1 MTEERRIV
9 SVLFADLAGASGLS
23 EARDPEDVRALQ
35 ARYYH
40 IAREIVSAHGGTLE
54 KFIGDAVMAVFGLPQ
69 AHGDDAQ
76 RAMSAALEIRDRVR
90 ADPKLGAQQTV
101 RIGVN
106 TGEVVAARDSAASDF
121 LITGDA
127 VNVAARLQQT
137 AEPWAILCG
146 ERTARAA
153 RDRFTLGRP
162 TEIDVKGK
170 RLPIQ
175 ALPLLGRAPEG
186 MLSRFPLIGRDDDLA
201 QLELVARR
209 AFTDR
214 RPFLV
219 SLIAPAGVGKTRLV
233 EEFLQ
238 RLPGLALDATVAIAQ
253 CLPYGQRV
261 TYWPLRALLIRLVG
275 LKDEA
280 APEAVR
286 EEIQRWLHNGGVE
299 SPERAADLLAA
310 TIGAGE
316 PEVIDRA
323 ALFAAWR
330 TAIEVAARRTPLV
343 LVFEDL
349 HWSSDSLLDLVEFI
363 VQPRGDTAVLMI
375 ALTRPELLDRRPA
388 WGGGRRNYVA
398 VSLEPLNDDSV
409 AQLVRHM
416 VGASASQIVERV
428 VARAEGNPFFAGEIV
443 QSIRE
448 RVLSLSDAAAVEHAL
463 ATLPDTIQA
472 TILAR
477 LDLLEPAER
486 RVLQLGAVFGRAFNA
501 GGVTALGP
509 DLAADIDSL
518 LDRLVQ
524 KDLVR
529 PSPGDSFAFRHIL
542 IREVAYH
549 TLLRAERAA
558 LHAAAARRLEARAGG
573 REDALAELIAFH
585 FREAATLTSATR
597 SAQLDAVEIRR
608 KAVGWLKRAANVAAA
623 GAATDEAA
631 RHLRAAI
638 ELAATDDLPELEERL
653 GDVSGGDAGAEA
665 YRVALRL
672 CRELGRP
679 VDQELRVLASLLI
692 RYTRFHGTVG
702 NRPSE
707 EEIQGL
713 RTDGRALLAR
723 ARDEQAIASFLI
735 ADGFYPFWRGAQTTV
750 ADIAEAEASTGRGL
764 AIADRLDDPQL
775 RSAALDALTCC
786 AQARGVWAQSRQ
798 FAQQRLAFEDRLD
811 LHERLDAHTMV
822 AWASALLGDLAQAD
836 RATASALGL
845 FQSGQV
851 HWWGLHSAAWRVYS
865 LTLLGRWDEALA
877 AAEHARKIWAEGGLI
892 PAAYTVHG
900 FMAALD
906 VGRARHDGQIVDRY
920 RGVLDEILK
929 HFAADSL
936 FGRLRPY
943 GRGELDTLEAEVVR
957 GFGTIPRARQQL
969 VERTLS
975 LCADLD
981 HVLLPEAIRPIV
993 DSAAAEGLTL
1003 LEAQARRALG
1013 IAVRDPAELTRALG
1027 LFEET
1032 RAAPYAARVRCERAL
1047 LTRDQKELEAGMH
1060 VFETLGDLDQLARIE
1075 RARSQSPGASR
1086 ISTTRGF

>member
-1 MTEERRIV
+1 MAEERRIV
-9 SVLFADLAGASGLS
+9 TVLFADMAGTAMLG
-23 EARDPEDVRALQ
+23 EARDPEDVQALQ
-35 ARYYH
+35 TRYYN
-40 IAREIVSAHGGTLE
+40 IAREVVSAHGGTVE
-54 KFIGDAVMAVFGLPQ
+54 KSIGDAVMAVFGLPH

-76 RAMSAALEIRDRVR
+76 RAMSAALEIRDRVQV
-90 ADPKLGAQQTV
+90 DPKLGPQQAV

-106 TGEVVAARDSAASDF
+106 TGEVVATRDNATSDF

-127 VNVAARLQQT
+127 VNVAARLQQI
-137 AEPWAILCG
+137 AEPWSILCG

-175 ALPLLGRAPEG
+175 ALPLLGRAAEATR
-186 MLSRFPLIGRDDDLA
+186 SRFPLIGRDDDLA

-219 SLIAPAGVGKTRLV
+219 SLVAPAGAGKTRLV
-233 EEFLQ
+233 EEFLL
-238 RLPGLALDATVAIAQ
+238 RLPALSSDATVAIAQ

-280 APEAVR
+280 APETVR
-286 EEIQRWLHNGGVE
+286 EEIRAWLHDRGVE

-316 PEVIDRA
+316 PEVIDRT

-330 TAIEVAARRTPLV
+330 TAVEVAARRSPLV

-349 HWSSDSLLDLVEFI
+349 HWSSDSLLDLVEVI
-363 VQPRGDTAVLMI
+363 VQPRGDAAVLMI
-375 ALTRPELLDRRPA
+375 ALTRPELLDRRPG

-398 VSLEPLNDDSV
+398 MSLEPLNDDSV
-409 AQLVRHM
+409 AQLVRDRI
-416 VGASASQIVERV
+416 GSSAPLIVERV
-428 VARAEGNPFFAGEIV
+428 VVRAEGNPFFAGEIV

-448 RVLSLSDAAAVEHAL
+448 RVPSLNDVAAVEHTL

-477 LDLLEPAER
+477 LDLLEPEER
-486 RVLQLGAVFGRAFNA
+486 RVLQLGAVFGRAFRA
-501 GGVTALGP
+501 DGIAALGP
-509 DLAADIDSL
+509 DLASPIDSL

-524 KDLVR
+524 KDLIR
-529 PSPGDSFAFRHIL
+529 PSAGDSFAFRHIL
-542 IREVAYH
+542 IREVAYQ
-549 TLLRAERAA
+549 TLLRAERAD

-573 REDALAELIAFH
+573 QEDALAELIAYH
-585 FREAATLTSATR
+585 FREAATLTSATKA
-597 SAQLDAVEIRR
+597 AQLDVVEIRR
-608 KAVGWLKRAANVAAA
+608 RAVSWLRRAADVAAA

-638 ELAATDDLPELEERL
+638 ELAVPDDLPELQERL

-665 YRVALRL
+665 SRVALRL

-679 VDQELRVLASLLI
+679 IDQELRVLGSLLT
-692 RYTRFHGTVG
+692 RYTRFQGTVG

-707 EEIQGL
+707 EEIQRL
-713 RTDGRALLAR
+713 RTDGRALVSR
-723 ARDEQAIASFLI
+723 AGDAQAIASFLI
-735 ADGFYPFWRGAQTTV
+735 ADGFYPFWRGAQATM

-764 AIADRLDDPQL
+764 AIADRLDDSRL

-786 AQARGVWAQSRQ
+786 AQARGAFAQSRQ

-822 AWASALLGDLAQAD
+822 AWASALLGDLAQTD
-836 RATASALGL
+836 RATTSALGL

-851 HWWGLHSAAWRVYS
+851 HWWGLHSAAWRAYA
-865 LTLLGRWDEALA
+865 LTLLGRWDEALVV
-877 AAEHARKIWAEGGLI
+877 AEHARKIWAEGGLI
-892 PAAYTVHG
+892 PAAYCVHG
-900 FMAALD
+900 FIAALD
-906 VGRARHDGQIVDRY
+906 IGRARHDTQLVDRY
-920 RGVLDEILK
+920 RAVLDEILK

-943 GRGELDTLEAEVVR
+943 GRGEVDSLEAEVIG

-975 LCADLD
+975 LYSDLD
-981 HVLLPEAIRPIV
+981 RSLAPEALQPIV
-993 DSAAAEGLTL
+993 TSAAADGLKL

-1013 IAVRDPAELTRALG
+1013 ISRRDPAELTRALG
-1027 LFEET
+1027 IFEET
-1032 RAAPYAARVRCERAL
+1032 RAVPYAARVRCERAL
-1047 LTRDQKELEAGMH
+1047 LTRDQSELEAGMH
-1060 VFETLGDLDQLARIE
+1060 VLEALGDLDQLARME
-1075 RARSQSPGASR
+1075 RARGKGPGS
-1086 ISTTRGF
+1086 G

>member
-1 MTEERRIV
+1 MAEERRIV
-9 SVLFADLAGASGLS
+9 TILFADMTGATVLG

-35 ARYYH
+35 TRYYN
-40 IAREIVSAHGGTLE
+40 IVRDVVSAHGGTVE
-54 KFIGDAVMAVFGLPQ
+54 KFIGDAIMAVFGLPQ

-76 RAMSAALEIRDRVR
+76 RAMSSALEIRDRVR
-90 ADPKLGAQQTV
+90 VDPKLTPQQTI

-106 TGEVVAARDSAASDF
+106 TGEVVATRDNAASDF

-137 AEPWAILCG
+137 AEPWSILCG

-175 ALPLLGRAPEG
+175 ALPLLERAAEAT
-186 MLSRFPLIGRDDDLA
+186 LSRFPLVGRDDDLA

-209 AFTDR
+209 AFADR

-219 SLIAPAGVGKTRLV
+219 SLVAPAGAGKTRLV
-233 EEFLQ
+233 EEFLH
-238 RLPGLALDATVAIAQ
+238 RLPALTPDATVAIAQ
-253 CLPYGQRV
+253 CLPYGQQV

-275 LKDEA
+275 LKDQA

-286 EEIQRWLHNGGVE
+286 EEIRVWLHDRGVE

-316 PEVIDRA
+316 PEVIDRT

-330 TAIEVAARRTPLV
+330 TAIEVAARRSPLV

-349 HWSSDSLLDLVEFI
+349 HWSSDSLLDLVEVI
-363 VQPRGDTAVLMI
+363 VQPRGDAAVLMI
-375 ALTRPELLDRRPA
+375 ALTRPELLDRRPG

-398 VSLEPLNDDSV
+398 MSLEPLNDDSV
-409 AQLVRHM
+409 AQLVRHRI
-416 VGASASQIVERV
+416 GSSAPQIVERV
-428 VARAEGNPFFAGEIV
+428 VFRAEGNPFFASEIV

-448 RVLSLSDAAAVEHAL
+448 RVLSLSDVAAVEHTL

-477 LDLLEPAER
+477 LDLLEPEER
-486 RVLQLGAVFGRAFNA
+486 RVLQLGAVFGRAFRA
-501 GGVTALGP
+501 DGIAALGP
-509 DLAADIDSL
+509 DLASDTDSL

-524 KDLVR
+524 KDLIR
-529 PSPGDSFAFRHIL
+529 PSAGDSFAFRHIL
-542 IREVAYH
+542 IREVAYQ
-549 TLLRAERAA
+549 TLLRAERAD

-573 REDALAELIAFH
+573 QEDALAELIAYH
-585 FREAATLTSATR
+585 FREAATLTSVTK
-597 SAQLDAVEIRR
+597 SAQLDVIEIRR
-608 KAVGWLKRAANVAAA
+608 RAVSWLKRAADVAAA
-623 GAATDEAA
+623 GAATAEAA

-638 ELAATDDLPELEERL
+638 ELAAPDDLPELQERL
-653 GDVSGGDAGAEA
+653 GDVSGGDEGAEA
-665 YRVALRL
+665 SRVALRL
-672 CRELGRP
+672 CRELGRSA
-679 VDQELRVLASLLI
+679 DQELRVLGSLLT
-692 RYTRFHGTVG
+692 RYTRFQGTVG

-707 EEIQGL
+707 EEIQQL
-713 RTDGRALLAR
+713 RTDGRELVSR

-735 ADGFYPFWRGAQTTV
+735 ADGFYPFWRGAQATA

-764 AIADRLDDPQL
+764 AIAERLDDPRL
-775 RSAALDALTCC
+775 RSAALDALTSC
-786 AQARGVWAQSRQ
+786 AKARGAFAQSRQ

-836 RATASALGL
+836 RSTASALGL

-851 HWWGLHSAAWRVYS
+851 HWWGLHSAAWRAYA

-877 AAEHARKIWAEGGLI
+877 VAEHARKIWAEGGLI
-892 PAAYTVHG
+892 PAAYCVHG
-900 FMAALD
+900 FIAALD
-906 VGRARHDGQIVDRY
+906 VGRARRDTQLIDRY
-920 RGVLDEILK
+920 RAVLDEILK

-943 GRGELDTLEAEVVR
+943 GRGDIETLEAEVIG
-957 GFGTIPRARQQL
+957 GFGAIPRARQQL

-975 LCADLD
+975 LYSDLD
-981 HVLLPEAIRPIV
+981 RSLAPEAIQRIV
-993 DSAAAEGLTL
+993 ASAAADGLKL

-1013 IAVRDPAELTRALG
+1013 ISMRDTAELTRALEI
-1027 LFEET
+1027 FDET
-1032 RAAPYAARVRCERAL
+1032 RAVPYAARVRCERAL
-1047 LTRDQKELEAGMH
+1047 LTRNQSELEAGLH
-1060 VFETLGDLDQLARIE
+1060 VLEALGDLDQLARME
-1075 RARSQSPGASR
+1075 RARGKGLGSS
-1086 ISTTRGF
+1086 

>member
-1 MTEERRIV
+1 MAEERRIV
-9 SVLFADLAGASGLS
+9 TVLFADMAGATMLGK
-23 EARDPEDVRALQ
+23 ARDPEDVQALQ
-35 ARYYH
+35 TRYYN
-40 IAREIVSAHGGTLE
+40 IAREVVSAHGGTVE

-90 ADPKLGAQQTV
+90 VDPKLAPQQTV

-106 TGEVVAARDSAASDF
+106 TGEVVATRDNAASDF

-137 AEPWAILCG
+137 AEPWSILCG

-175 ALPLLGRAPEG
+175 ALPLLGRAAEAT
-186 MLSRFPLIGRDDDLA
+186 LSRFPLIGRDDDLA

-219 SLIAPAGVGKTRLV
+219 SLVAPAGAGKTRLV
-233 EEFLQ
+233 EEFLH
-238 RLPGLALDATVAIAQ
+238 RLPALSPDATVAIAQ
-253 CLPYGQRV
+253 CLTYGQRV

-275 LKDEA
+275 LKDET

-286 EEIQRWLHNGGVE
+286 EEIRVWLHDRGVE

-316 PEVIDRA
+316 PEVIDRT

-330 TAIEVAARRTPLV
+330 TAIEMAARRSPLV

-349 HWSSDSLLDLVEFI
+349 HWSSDSLLDLVEVI
-363 VQPRGDTAVLMI
+363 VQPRGDAAVLMI
-375 ALTRPELLDRRPA
+375 ALTRPELLDRRPG
-388 WGGGRRNYVA
+388 WGGGRRNHVA
-398 VSLEPLNDDSV
+398 MALEPLKDDSV

-416 VGASASQIVERV
+416 LGSSAPQIVERV
-428 VARAEGNPFFAGEIV
+428 VVRAEGNPFFAGEIV

-448 RVLSLSDAAAVEHAL
+448 RVLSLSDVAAVEHTL

-477 LDLLEPAER
+477 LDLLEPEER
-486 RVLQLGAVFGRAFNA
+486 RVLQLGAVFGRAFRA
-501 GGVTALGP
+501 DGITALGP
-509 DLAADIDSL
+509 DLASDTGSL

-529 PSPGDSFAFRHIL
+529 PSAGDSFVFRHIL
-542 IREVAYH
+542 IREVAYQ
-549 TLLRAERAA
+549 TLLRAERAD
-558 LHAAAARRLEARAGG
+558 LHAAAARRLEAHAGG
-573 REDALAELIAFH
+573 REDALAELIAYH
-585 FREAATLTSATR
+585 FREAATLTSVTKT
-597 SAQLDAVEIRR
+597 AQLDVVEIRR
-608 KAVGWLKRAANVAAA
+608 RAVSWLQRAADVAAA
-623 GAATDEAA
+623 GAATAEAA

-638 ELAATDDLPELEERL
+638 ELAAPDDLPELQERL
-653 GDVSGGDAGAEA
+653 GDVSGGDEGAEA
-665 YRVALRL
+665 SRVALRL

-679 VDQELRVLASLLI
+679 VDQELRVLGSLLA
-692 RYTRFHGTVG
+692 RYTRFQGTVG

-707 EEIQGL
+707 EEIQRL
-713 RTDGRALLAR
+713 RTDGRALVSR

-735 ADGFYPFWRGAQTTV
+735 ADGFYPFWRGAQATV

-764 AIADRLDDPQL
+764 AIADRLDDPRL
-775 RSAALDALTCC
+775 RSAALDALTSC
-786 AQARGVWAQSRQ
+786 AKARGAFAQSRQ

-836 RATASALGL
+836 RATATALGL

-851 HWWGLHSAAWRVYS
+851 HWWGLHSAAWRAYT
-865 LTLLGRWDEALA
+865 LTLLGRWDETLA
-877 AAEHARKIWAEGGLI
+877 VAEHARKIWSEGGLI
-892 PAAYTVHG
+892 PAAYCVHG
-900 FMAALD
+900 FIAALD
-906 VGRARHDGQIVDRY
+906 VGRARHDTQLVDRY
-920 RGVLDEILK
+920 RAVLDEILK

-943 GRGELDTLEAEVVR
+943 GHGDIETLEAEVIE

-975 LCADLD
+975 LCSDLD
-981 HVLLPEAIRPIV
+981 RSLAPETIQRIV
-993 DSAAAEGLTL
+993 TSAAADGLKL

-1013 IAVRDPAELTRALG
+1013 ISMRDAAELTRALEI
-1027 LFEET
+1027 FEET
-1032 RAAPYAARVRCERAL
+1032 RAVPYAARVRCERAL
-1047 LTRDQKELEAGMH
+1047 LTRNQGELEAGMH
-1060 VFETLGDLDQLARIE
+1060 VLEALGDVDQLARVE
-1075 RARSQSPGASR
+1075 RAREKGHGSS
-1086 ISTTRGF
+1086 

>member
-1 MTEERRIV
+1 MAEERRIV
-9 SVLFADLAGASGLS
+9 TVLFADMAGATVLG

-35 ARYYH
+35 TRYYN
-40 IAREIVSAHGGTLE
+40 IAREVVSAHGGTVE

-90 ADPKLGAQQTV
+90 VDPKLAPQQTV

-106 TGEVVAARDSAASDF
+106 TGEVVATRDNAASDF

-137 AEPWAILCG
+137 AEPWSILCG

-175 ALPLLGRAPEG
+175 ALPLLGRAAEAT
-186 MLSRFPLIGRDDDLA
+186 LSRFPLIGRDDDLA

-219 SLIAPAGVGKTRLV
+219 SLVAPAGAGKTRLV
-233 EEFLQ
+233 EEFLH
-238 RLPGLALDATVAIAQ
+238 RLPALSPDATVAIAQ
-253 CLPYGQRV
+253 CLTYGQRV

-280 APEAVR
+280 APETVR
-286 EEIQRWLHNGGVE
+286 EEIRVWLHDRGVE

-316 PEVIDRA
+316 PEVIDRT

-330 TAIEVAARRTPLV
+330 TAIEVAARRSPLV

-349 HWSSDSLLDLVEFI
+349 HWSSDSLLDLVEVI
-363 VQPRGDTAVLMI
+363 VQPRGDAAVLMI
-375 ALTRPELLDRRPA
+375 ALTRPELLDRRPG
-388 WGGGRRNYVA
+388 WGGGRRNHVA
-398 VSLEPLNDDSV
+398 MALEPLKDDSV

-416 VGASASQIVERV
+416 LGSSAPQIVERV
-428 VARAEGNPFFAGEIV
+428 VVRAEGNPFFAGEIV

-448 RVLSLSDAAAVEHAL
+448 RVLSLSDVAAVEQTL

-477 LDLLEPAER
+477 LDLLEPQER
-486 RVLQLGAVFGRAFNA
+486 RVLQLGAVFGRAFRA
-501 GGVTALGP
+501 DEIAALGP
-509 DLAADIDSL
+509 DLASDTGSL

-529 PSPGDSFAFRHIL
+529 PSAGDSFAFRHIL
-542 IREVAYH
+542 IREVAYQ
-549 TLLRAERAA
+549 TLLRAERAD

-573 REDALAELIAFH
+573 REDALAELIAYH
-585 FREAATLTSATR
+585 FREAVTLTSVTK
-597 SAQLDAVEIRR
+597 SAQLDVVEIRR
-608 KAVGWLKRAANVAAA
+608 RAVSWLKRAADVAAA
-623 GAATDEAA
+623 GAATAEAA

-638 ELAATDDLPELEERL
+638 ELAAPDDLPELQERL
-653 GDVSGGDAGAEA
+653 GDVSGGDEGAEA
-665 YRVALRL
+665 SRVALRL

-679 VDQELRVLASLLI
+679 VDQELRVLGSLLT
-692 RYTRFHGTVG
+692 RYTRFQGTVG

-707 EEIQGL
+707 EEIQRL
-713 RTDGRALLAR
+713 RTDGRALVSR

-735 ADGFYPFWRGAQTTV
+735 ADGFYPFWRGAQATV

-764 AIADRLDDPQL
+764 AIADRLDDPRL
-775 RSAALDALTCC
+775 RSAALDALTSC
-786 AQARGVWAQSRQ
+786 AKARGAFAQSRQ

-836 RATASALGL
+836 RATATALGL

-851 HWWGLHSAAWRVYS
+851 HWWGLHSAAWRAYA
-865 LTLLGRWDEALA
+865 LTLLGRWDETLA
-877 AAEHARKIWAEGGLI
+877 VAEHARKIWSEGGLI
-892 PAAYTVHG
+892 PAAYCVHG
-900 FMAALD
+900 FIAALD
-906 VGRARHDGQIVDRY
+906 VGRARHDTQLVDRY
-920 RGVLDEILK
+920 RAVLDEILK

-943 GRGELDTLEAEVVR
+943 GRGDIETLEAEVIE

-975 LCADLD
+975 LCSDLD
-981 HVLLPEAIRPIV
+981 RSLAPETIQRIV
-993 DSAAAEGLTL
+993 TSAAADGLKL

-1013 IAVRDPAELTRALG
+1013 ISMRDTAELTRALG
-1027 LFEET
+1027 IFEET
-1032 RAAPYAARVRCERAL
+1032 RAVPYAARVRCERAL
-1047 LTRDQKELEAGMH
+1047 LTRNQSELEAGMH
-1060 VFETLGDLDQLARIE
+1060 VLEALGDLDQLARVE
-1075 RARSQSPGASR
+1075 RARGKGHGQS
-1086 ISTTRGF
+1086 

>member
-1 MTEERRIV
+1 MAEERRIV
-9 SVLFADLAGASGLS
+9 TVLFADMTGATVLG
-23 EARDPEDVRALQ
+23 EARDPEDVRALLT
-35 ARYYH
+35 RYYS
-40 IAREIVSAHGGTLE
+40 IAREVVGAHGGTLE

-76 RAMSAALEIRDRVR
+76 RAMSAALEIRERVR
-90 ADPKLGAQQTV
+90 ADPKLGPQQAL

-106 TGEVVAARDSAASDF
+106 TGEVVATRDSGASDF

-127 VNVAARLQQT
+127 VNIAARLQQT
-137 AEPWAILCG
+137 AEPWSIVCG

-153 RDRFTLGRP
+153 RDRFTLGHP

-170 RLPIQ
+170 RLPVQ
-175 ALPLLGRAPEG
+175 ARPLLGRAAEAV
-186 MLSRFPLIGRDDDLA
+186 LSRFPLIGREDDLA

-209 AFTDR
+209 AFTDH

-219 SLIAPAGVGKTRLV
+219 SLVAPAGTGKTRLV
-233 EEFLQ
+233 EEFLHRQ
-238 RLPGLALDATVAIAQ
+238 PALWPDATVATAQ

-275 LKDEA
+275 LKEEA
-280 APEAVR
+280 APETMR
-286 EEIQRWLHNGGVE
+286 EGIREWLHDRGVE

-316 PEVIDRA
+316 PEVIDRS

-330 TAIEVAARRTPLV
+330 TAIEVAARRSPLV

-363 VQPRGDTAVLMI
+363 VQPRGDAAVLMI

-398 VSLEPLNDDSV
+398 MSLEPLNDDSV
-409 AQLVRHM
+409 ARLVRHM
-416 VGASASQIVERV
+416 VGSTAPQIVERV
-428 VARAEGNPFFAGEIV
+428 VARAEGNPFFAGEIA

-448 RVLSLSDAAAVEHAL
+448 RVLSLSDVDAVEHAL

-486 RVLQLGAVFGRAFNA
+486 RLLQLGSVFGRAFRGA
-501 GGVTALGP
+501 GIAALGL
-509 DLAADIDSL
+509 DLAPDSDSL
-518 LDRLVQ
+518 VDRLVR
-524 KDLVR
+524 KDLIR
-529 PSPGDSFAFRHIL
+529 PSAGDSFAFRHIL
-542 IREVAYH
+542 IREVVYQ
-549 TLLRAERAA
+549 TLLRAERVD
-558 LHAAAARRLEARAGG
+558 LHAAAARWLEASAGG
-573 REDALAELIAFH
+573 REDALAELIAYH
-585 FREAATLTSATR
+585 FREAATLISATKT
-597 SAQLDAVEIRR
+597 AQLDAAEVRR
-608 KAVGWLKRAANVAAA
+608 KAVGWLKRAADVATA
-623 GAATDEAA
+623 GAATAEAA

-638 ELAATDDLPELEERL
+638 ELAAPDDLPELQERL

-665 YRVALRL
+665 YRIALRL

-679 VDQELRVLASLLI
+679 VDQELRILGSLLT
-692 RYTRFHGTVG
+692 RYMRFQGTVG
-702 NRPSE
+702 DRPSE
-707 EEIQGL
+707 QETQRL
-713 RTDGRALLAR
+713 RTDGRALLPG
-723 ARDEQAIASFLI
+723 ARDERAIASFLI
-735 ADGFYPFWRGAQTTV
+735 ADGFYPFWRGAQATP

-764 AIADRLDDPQL
+764 AIADRLDDPRL
-775 RSAALDALTCC
+775 KSAALDALTCC
-786 AQARGVWAQSRQ
+786 AQARGAWMQSRH
-798 FAQQRLAFEDRLD
+798 FAQQRLAFEGRLD

-822 AWASALLGDLAQAD
+822 AWASALLGDLGQVE

-845 FQSGQV
+845 FQSGQA
-851 HWWGLHSAAWRVYS
+851 HWWGLHSASWRAYA

-877 AAEHARKIWAEGGLI
+877 VAEHARKIWAEGGLI

-900 FMAALD
+900 FIAALD
-906 VGRARHDGQIVDRY
+906 IGRARHEGQLVDRY
-920 RGVLDEILK
+920 RAVLDEILK

-943 GRGELDTLEAEVVR
+943 GRADLDALEAEVVR
-957 GFGTIPRARQQL
+957 GFGTVPRARQQL

-975 LCADLD
+975 LFADLD
-981 HVLLPEAIRPIV
+981 RALPPDAIRPIV
-993 DSAAAEGLTL
+993 ESAAADGLRL

-1013 IAVRDPAELTRALG
+1013 IAVRDVTELTRALAI
-1027 LFEET
+1027 FEET
-1032 RAAPYAARVRCERAL
+1032 RAVPYAARARCERAL
-1047 LTRDQKELEAGMH
+1047 LTDDPGDLEAGMH
-1060 VFETLGDLDQLARIE
+1060 VLETLGDIAQLARME
-1075 RARSQSPGASR
+1075 RARGRAHGPP
-1086 ISTTRGF
+1086 

>member
-1 MTEERRIV
+1 MPEERRIV
-9 SVLFADLAGASGLS
+9 TVLFADLTGAPVLD

-35 ARYYH
+35 TRYYN
-40 IAREIVSAHGGTLE
+40 IAREVVSAHGGTVE
-54 KFIGDAVMAVFGLPQ
+54 KSIGDAVMAVFGLPK

-76 RAMSAALEIRDRVR
+76 RAMSAALDIRDRVR
-90 ADPKLGAQQTV
+90 ADPKLASQQTV

-106 TGEVVAARDSAASDF
+106 TGEVVATRDNAASDF

-137 AEPWAILCG
+137 AEPWSILCG

-175 ALPLLGRAPEG
+175 TLPLLGRAAEAT
-186 MLSRFPLIGRDDDLA
+186 LSRFPIIGRDDDLA

-219 SLIAPAGVGKTRLV
+219 SLVAPAGAGKTRLL
-233 EEFLQ
+233 EEFLH
-238 RLPGLALDATVAIAQ
+238 RLPALSSDATVAIAQ

-280 APEAVR
+280 APETVR
-286 EEIQRWLHNGGVE
+286 EEIRVWLHDRGVE

-316 PEVIDRA
+316 PEVIDRT

-330 TAIEVAARRTPLV
+330 TAIEVAARRSPLV
-343 LVFEDL
+343 LIFEDL
-349 HWSSDSLLDLVEFI
+349 HWSSDSLLDLVEVI
-363 VQPRGDTAVLMI
+363 VQPRGDAAVLMI
-375 ALTRPELLDRRPA
+375 ALTRPELLDRRPG

-398 VSLEPLNDDSV
+398 MSLEPLTDDSV
-409 AQLVRHM
+409 AQLVRHR
-416 VGASASQIVERV
+416 VGSSAPQIVERV
-428 VARAEGNPFFAGEIV
+428 VAQAEGNPFFAVEIV
-443 QSIRE
+443 QSIKE
-448 RVLSLSDAAAVEHAL
+448 RVLSLNDVAAVEHTL

-477 LDLLEPAER
+477 LDLLEPEER
-486 RVLQLGAVFGRAFNA
+486 RVLQLGAMFGRAFRA
-501 GGVTALGP
+501 DGIAALGP
-509 DLAADIDSL
+509 DLASDTDSL

-524 KDLVR
+524 KDLIR
-529 PSPGDSFAFRHIL
+529 PSAGDSFAFRHIL
-542 IREVAYH
+542 IREVAYQ
-549 TLLRAERAA
+549 TLLRSERAD
-558 LHAAAARRLEARAGG
+558 LHAAAARRLEARAAG
-573 REDALAELIAFH
+573 REDALAELIAYH
-585 FREAATLTSATR
+585 FREAVTLTSATKT
-597 SAQLDAVEIRR
+597 AQLDVVEIRR
-608 KAVGWLKRAANVAAA
+608 RAVSWLKRAADVAAA
-623 GAATDEAA
+623 GAATAEAA

-638 ELAATDDLPELEERL
+638 ELAAPDDLPELHERL

-665 YRVALRL
+665 SRVALRL

-679 VDQELRVLASLLI
+679 VDQELRVLGSLLT
-692 RYTRFHGTVG
+692 RYTRFQGTVG

-707 EEIQGL
+707 EEIQRL
-713 RTDGRALLAR
+713 RTEGRALVSR

-735 ADGFYPFWRGAQTTV
+735 ADGFYPFWRGAQATV
-750 ADIAEAEASTGRGL
+750 ADIAEAEASAGRGL
-764 AIADRLDDPQL
+764 AIGDRLDDPRL
-775 RSAALDALTCC
+775 RSAALDALTSC
-786 AQARGVWAQSRQ
+786 AKARGAFAQSRV

-851 HWWGLHSAAWRVYS
+851 HWWGLHSAAWRVYA

-877 AAEHARKIWAEGGLI
+877 VAEHARKIWAEGGLI
-892 PAAYTVHG
+892 PAAYCVHG
-900 FMAALD
+900 FIAALD
-906 VGRARHDGQIVDRY
+906 VGRARHDTQLVDRY

-943 GRGELDTLEAEVVR
+943 GRGDMDTLETEVVG
-957 GFGTIPRARQQL
+957 GFDTIPRARQQL

-975 LCADLD
+975 LSSDLARP
-981 HVLLPEAIRPIV
+981 LAPEAIQRIV
-993 DSAAAEGLTL
+993 TSAAADGLKL

-1013 IAVRDPAELTRALG
+1013 ISMRDTAELTHALG
-1027 LFEET
+1027 IFEET
-1032 RAAPYAARVRCERAL
+1032 HAVPYAARVRCERAL
-1047 LTRDQKELEAGMH
+1047 LTRNQSELETGMH
-1060 VFETLGDLDQLARIE
+1060 ALEALGDLDQLARVE
-1075 RARSQSPGASR
+1075 RARGKGHGAS
-1086 ISTTRGF
+1086 

>member
-1 MTEERRIV
+1 MAEERRIV
-9 SVLFADLAGASGLS
+9 TVLFADMAGATVLG
-23 EARDPEDVRALQ
+23 EARDPEDVQALQ
-35 ARYYH
+35 TRYYN
-40 IAREIVSAHGGTLE
+40 IAREVVSAHGGTVE

-90 ADPKLGAQQTV
+90 VDPKLAPQQTV

-106 TGEVVAARDSAASDF
+106 TGEVVATRDNASNDF

-137 AEPWAILCG
+137 ADPWSILCG

-153 RDRFTLGRP
+153 RERFTLGRP
-162 TEIDVKGK
+162 TEIEVKGK

-175 ALPLLGRAPEG
+175 ALPLLGRAIETT
-186 MLSRFPLIGRDDDLA
+186 LSRFPLIGRDDDLA

-219 SLIAPAGVGKTRLV
+219 SLVAPAGAGKTRLV
-233 EEFLQ
+233 EEFLH
-238 RLPGLALDATVAIAQ
+238 RLPALSPDATVAIAQ
-253 CLPYGQRV
+253 CLPYGERV

-280 APEAVR
+280 APETVR
-286 EEIQRWLHNGGVE
+286 EEIRVWLHDRGVE

-316 PEVIDRA
+316 PEVIDRT

-330 TAIEVAARRTPLV
+330 TAVEVAARRAPLV

-349 HWSSDSLLDLVEFI
+349 HWSSDSLLDLVEVI
-363 VQPRGDTAVLMI
+363 VQPRGDAAVLMI
-375 ALTRPELLDRRPA
+375 ALTRPELLDRRPG

-398 VSLEPLNDDSV
+398 MSLEPLNDDSV
-409 AQLVRHM
+409 AQLVRDRI
-416 VGASASQIVERV
+416 GSSTPQIVERV

-448 RVLSLSDAAAVEHAL
+448 RVLSLSDVAAVEHMLSA
-463 ATLPDTIQA
+463 LPDTIQA

-477 LDLLEPAER
+477 LDLLEPEER
-486 RVLQLGAVFGRAFNA
+486 RVLQLGAVFGRAFRA
-501 GGVTALGP
+501 DGIAALGP
-509 DLAADIDSL
+509 DLAPQIDSL
-518 LDRLVQ
+518 LDRLVL
-524 KDLVR
+524 KDLIR
-529 PSPGDSFAFRHIL
+529 PAAGDSFAFRHIL
-542 IREVAYH
+542 IREVAYQ
-549 TLLRAERAA
+549 TLLRAERAE

-573 REDALAELIAFH
+573 QEDAVAELIAYH
-585 FREAATLTSATR
+585 FREAATLTSVTKI
-597 SAQLDAVEIRR
+597 AQLDVAEIRR
-608 KAVGWLKRAANVAAA
+608 RAVSWLKRAADVATS
-623 GAATDEAA
+623 GAATAEAA

-638 ELAATDDLPELEERL
+638 ELAAPDDLPELQERL

-665 YRVALRL
+665 SRVALRL

-679 VDQELRVLASLLI
+679 VDQELRVLGSLLT
-692 RYTRFHGTVG
+692 RYTRFQGTVG

-707 EEIQGL
+707 EEIQRL
-713 RTDGRALLAR
+713 RTEGRALVSR
-723 ARDEQAIASFLI
+723 AGDDQAIASFLI
-735 ADGFYPFWRGAQTTV
+735 ADGFYPFWRGAQATMV
-750 ADIAEAEASTGRGL
+750 DIAEAEASTGRGL
-764 AIADRLDDPQL
+764 AIADRLDDPRL

-786 AQARGVWAQSRQ
+786 AQARGAFAQSRQ
-798 FAQQRLAFEDRLD
+798 FAQQRLAFEHRLD

-822 AWASALLGDLAQAD
+822 AWASALLGDLAQTD

-851 HWWGLHSAAWRVYS
+851 HWWGLHSAAWRAYA

-877 AAEHARKIWAEGGLI
+877 VAEHARKIWAEGGLI
-892 PAAYTVHG
+892 PAAYCVHG
-900 FMAALD
+900 FIAALD
-906 VGRARHDGQIVDRY
+906 IGRARHDTQLVDRY
-920 RGVLDEILK
+920 RAVLDEILK

-943 GRGELDTLEAEVVR
+943 GRGDIETLEAEVVG

-975 LCADLD
+975 LYSDLD
-981 HVLLPEAIRPIV
+981 RSLAPGAIQRIV
-993 DSAAAEGLTL
+993 TSAAADGLKL

-1013 IAVRDPAELTRALG
+1013 ISMRDSVELTRALEI
-1027 LFEET
+1027 FEET
-1032 RAAPYAARVRCERAL
+1032 RAVPYAARVRCERAL
-1047 LTRDQKELEAGMH
+1047 LTRDQSELEVGMQ
-1060 VFETLGDLDQLARIE
+1060 VLESLGDLDQLARVE
-1075 RARSQSPGASR
+1075 RARGKGHGSS
-1086 ISTTRGF
+1086 

>member
-1 MTEERRIV
+1 MAEERRIV
-9 SVLFADLAGASGLS
+9 TVLFADVTGATPLG
-23 EARDPEDVRALQ
+23 ETRDPEDVRALLT
-35 ARYYH
+35 RYYH
-40 IAREIVSAHGGTLE
+40 IAREVVRAHGGTLE

-90 ADPKLGAQQTV
+90 ADPKLGPQQQV
-101 RIGVN
+101 RIGLN
-106 TGEVVAARDSAASDF
+106 TGEVVATRDSDASDF

-127 VNVAARLQQT
+127 VNVAARLQQA
-137 AEPWAILCG
+137 AEPWTILCG

-170 RLPIQ
+170 RLPVQ
-175 ALPLLGRAPEG
+175 ALPLLGRAPEAA
-186 MLSRFPLIGRDDDLA
+186 LSRFPLIGRDDDLA

-219 SLIAPAGVGKTRLV
+219 SLIAPAGAGKTRLV
-233 EEFLQ
+233 EEFLH
-238 RLPGLALDATVAIAQ
+238 RLPAFSPDATVTIAQ

-261 TYWPLRALLIRLVG
+261 TYWPLRAVLVRLVG
-275 LKDEA
+275 LKEEA
-280 APEAVR
+280 APETVR
-286 EEIQRWLHNGGVE
+286 EAIRVWLHDRGAE

-323 ALFAAWR
+323 ALFGAWR
-330 TAIEVAARRTPLV
+330 TAIEVAARRAPLV

-363 VQPRGDTAVLMI
+363 VQPRGDAAVLMI

-388 WGGGRRNYVA
+388 WGGGRRNHVA
-398 VSLEPLNDDSV
+398 MSIEPLSDDSV
-409 AQLVRHM
+409 AQLVRQM
-416 VGASASQIVERV
+416 VGPTAPRIVERV

-448 RVLSLSDAAAVEHAL
+448 RVHSLSDVAAVEHAL

-486 RVLQLGAVFGRAFNA
+486 RILQLGAVFGRAFRAA
-501 GGVTALGP
+501 GIAALGP
-509 DLAADIDSL
+509 DLAAGIDSL
-518 LDRLVQ
+518 LDRLVR

-529 PSPGDSFAFRHIL
+529 PSAGDSFAFRHIL
-542 IREVAYH
+542 IREVAYQ
-549 TLLRAERAA
+549 TLLRAERAD
-558 LHAAAARRLEARAGG
+558 LHAAAARRLEEGAGG
-573 REDALAELIAFH
+573 REDALAELIAYH
-585 FREAATLTSATR
+585 YREAATLTSATKA
-597 SAQLDAVEIRR
+597 SQLDAVEIRR
-608 KAVGWLKRAANVAAA
+608 RAVGWLKRAADVAAA
-623 GAATDEAA
+623 GAATGEAA

-638 ELAATDDLPELEERL
+638 ELAAADDLPELQERL

-672 CRELGRP
+672 CRELRRP
-679 VDQELRVLASLLI
+679 ADQELRILGSLLT
-692 RYTRFHGTVG
+692 RYMRFQGTVG
-702 NRPSE
+702 DRPSE
-707 EEIQGL
+707 EELQRL
-713 RTDGRALLAR
+713 RTDGRALLSR
-723 ARDEQAIASFLI
+723 ARDDRAIASFLI
-735 ADGFYPFWRGAQTTV
+735 ADGFYPFWRGAQATG
-750 ADIAEAEASTGRGL
+750 ADIAEAEASAGRGL
-764 AIADRLDDPQL
+764 AIADRLDDPRL
-775 RSAALDALTCC
+775 RSAALDALTSCAKARGAW
-786 AQARGVWAQSRQ
+786 AQARQ

-836 RATASALGL
+836 RTTASALGL

-851 HWWGLHSAAWRVYS
+851 HWWGLHSAAWRAYT

-877 AAEHARKIWAEGGLI
+877 VAEHARKIWAEGGLI
-892 PAAYTVHG
+892 PAAYCVHG
-900 FMAALD
+900 FIAALD
-906 VGRARHDGQIVDRY
+906 VGRARHDTQLVDRY
-920 RGVLDEILK
+920 RAVLEEILK

-943 GRGELDTLEAEVVR
+943 GRGDLETLEAEVVR

-969 VERTLS
+969 VERTLALCVDLGRS
-975 LCADLD
+975 LPPDA
-981 HVLLPEAIRPIV
+981 VRPIV
-993 DSAAAEGLTL
+993 ESSAAEGLKL

-1013 IAVRDPAELTRALG
+1013 VATRDTGELTRALEI
-1027 LFEET
+1027 FEET
-1032 RAAPYAARVRCERAL
+1032 RAVPYAARVRCERAL
-1047 LTRDQKELEAGMH
+1047 LTGDQGELEAGMH
-1060 VFETLGDLDQLARIE
+1060 VLEALGDVDQLARME
-1075 RARSQSPGASR
+1075 RARGGGPGSA
-1086 ISTTRGF
+1086 